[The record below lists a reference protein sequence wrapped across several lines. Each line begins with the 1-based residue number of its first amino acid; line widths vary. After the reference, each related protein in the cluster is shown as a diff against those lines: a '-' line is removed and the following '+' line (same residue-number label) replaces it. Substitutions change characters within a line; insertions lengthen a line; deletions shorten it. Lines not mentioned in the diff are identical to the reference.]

1 MRVAKMNIDGTIR
14 PLVMSNAVMEW
25 MEDNGVMADKL
36 SEGSVKTVMKLLYQC
51 LRAGHTYA
59 VKIKH
64 YPEYGDL
71 EPLEYD
77 DFLAITGPEDYLPAV
92 EALTECMTGTRN
104 AEAELKKKAEEDGPL
119 TE

>member
-1 MRVAKMNIDGTIR
+1 MRVAKMNIDGTER

-25 MEDNGVMADKL
+25 MEDNGIIVDKL
-36 SEGSVKTVMKLLYQC
+36 GEGTMKTVMRVLFQC
-51 LRAGHTYA
+51 LKAGYTYA

-71 EPLEYD
+71 EPLEYE
-77 DFLAITGPEDYLPAV
+77 DFLAITGPEDYMPAV
-92 EALTECMTGTRN
+92 EALTECITGTRN
-104 AEAELKKKAEEDGPL
+104 AASELKKKAEEDEPL